1 MYGDMNDGDC
11 RVFCRDAGDASI
23 ASLVKEELQSVHGK
37 KQVNITKTAL
47 MKLKV
52 KGLRDILEIS
62 GSDSRGNKAAL
73 VSRILDDIRKEEE
86 NKTIAEMASN
96 LGHGV
101 AQRRE
106 IVKFGKLR
114 DIQSGV
120 IRAPVTDNVL
130 RKSQEEATLPR
141 SIFSEVFSSPHE
153 VAQLL
158 VDAHA
163 GNVMIIDVRQQC
175 SFTDYMIIASGRSHQ
190 TVSMLASAVL
200 HELKKRCHE
209 VAPGVA
215 PSIEGRDDA
224 NPDWLV
230 IDAGSVV
237 VHVFHEDVRSE
248 YDLEGLWS
256 DEENSN
262 VTKVAIP
269 YTQGTLNTI

>member
-1 MYGDMNDGDC
+1 MTTSC
-11 RVFCRDAGDASI
+11 VFCRDAADNSI
-23 ASLVKEELQSVHGK
+23 KSLVEEELQSAHGK
-37 KQVNITKTAL
+37 KHVNITKTAL

-86 NKTIAEMASN
+86 NKSVAEVASN

-101 AQRRE
+101 AQRKQ
-106 IVKFGKLR
+106 IMKFGKLK
-114 DIQSGV
+114 DIQSGA
-120 IRAPVTDNVL
+120 IQTPVTDEVL
-130 RKSQEEATLPR
+130 RQSQEEATLPR

-158 VDAHA
+158 VDARA
-163 GNVMIIDVRQQC
+163 GNVIIIDVRKQC

-190 TVSMLASAVL
+190 MVYMLASAVL

-248 YDLEGLWS
+248 YDLESLWG
-256 DEENSN
+256 DEESSN

-269 YTQGTLNTI
+269 YSEGTVTLNTIQ